1 MEAVTFDKDFFSWLG
16 HATTRETTRYC
27 ILFVLMSYCLTEYVV
42 TLSERLDKIN
52 KVAFNQMTLVRER
65 QKRQYDIKTNKIL
78 YLVVS
83 LVVA

>member
-1 MEAVTFDKDFFSWLG
+1 
-16 HATTRETTRYC
+16 
-27 ILFVLMSYCLTEYVV
+27 V

-52 KVAFNQMTLVRER
+52 KLAFNQMTLVRER
-65 QKRQYDIKTNKIL
+65 QKRQYDIKTNKIQ